1 MDPETVRLCAWII
14 KSHFGDMVSLVVQT
28 LAAHGRLS
36 FRELVLFTKLK
47 PRAIAASLIVLS
59 QHGLLWHSNV
69 QDDERYECNVDECLQ
84 RQRFGKFLLIANDLY
99 GEYGVLV
106 VQTILDHG
114 RVRFPQLIE
123 ELPQIERGRLQK
135 LVRRMLQKRFIK
147 STTEYLTKSRAD
159 RIADA
164 ENRLLMADVTTKNVA
179 VASAKRLAEKRLE
192 AEEQVAAREREVEA
206 LGLKLSESK
215 ATTKSM
221 KGKDKDKEKEI
232 DETIWLRI
240 NFTTFNICL
249 RNSLIESA
257 VRARYNEPAASVMR
271 AVLKATEKS
280 QLSLHDAK
288 SDIVGSNGILE
299 EMSEDDNL
307 ASGLATRGSSKS
319 NASLLKEYISMLST
333 SDTLSPSSVSSSF
346 LSSGSTG
353 MSSKVQVDFIG
364 IYRKLKLAVLEGY
377 VRERW
382 GPLAVRIVKILLAM
396 GMMDER
402 QLAKVAMI
410 SPDSI
415 RPLISVLSG
424 ASIITSQ
431 EVPKGKDFLPSR
443 TSYFWHVDMNKTNA
457 VMLSTLM
464 KTMANIMERKAA
476 ESSTPLLKTLL
487 ETRRR
492 TDVAADESLLTYAE
506 KELLR
511 QWEEK
516 MVKLG
521 ILESRVDEA
530 MFILRELPLAS

>member
-1 MDPETVRLCAWII
+1 
-14 KSHFGDMVSLVVQT
+14 
-28 LAAHGRLS
+28 
-36 FRELVLFTKLK
+36 
-47 PRAIAASLIVLS
+47 
-59 QHGLLWHSNV
+59 
-69 QDDERYECNVDECLQ
+69 
-84 RQRFGKFLLIANDLY
+84 
-99 GEYGVLV
+99 
-106 VQTILDHG
+106 
-114 RVRFPQLIE
+114 
-123 ELPQIERGRLQK
+123 
-135 LVRRMLQKRFIK
+135 
-147 STTEYLTKSRAD
+147 
-159 RIADA
+159 
-164 ENRLLMADVTTKNVA
+164 
-179 VASAKRLAEKRLE
+179 
-192 AEEQVAAREREVEA
+192 
-206 LGLKLSESK
+206 
-215 ATTKSM
+215 
-221 KGKDKDKEKEI
+221 
-232 DETIWLRI
+232 
-240 NFTTFNICL
+240 
-249 RNSLIESA
+249 
-257 VRARYNEPAASVMR
+257 MR